1 MTSILNERYSQALF
15 SECGGDILGQGGKLG
30 GFEQVD
36 ASRRGDVAESS
47 GGSHTGSAW
56 GLCNDLSPMVHTGLS
71 MLSEVQLLAV
81 NLFKTSISPR
91 QHKYLKLSPSFS
103 LCPRADV
110 HVTSIH
116 LCHPY
121 IWGVQ
126 VFNLGPILMK
136 SISKGFFKKAR
147 SAHSVV
153 SYLDITTS
161 GNVVSI
167 VKRTDFSLGLF
178 FEI

>member
-81 NLFKTSISPR
+81 NL
-91 QHKYLKLSPSFS
+91 
-103 LCPRADV
+103 
-110 HVTSIH
+110 
-116 LCHPY
+116 
-121 IWGVQ
+121 
-126 VFNLGPILMK
+126 
-136 SISKGFFKKAR
+136 
-147 SAHSVV
+147 
-153 SYLDITTS
+153 DITTS